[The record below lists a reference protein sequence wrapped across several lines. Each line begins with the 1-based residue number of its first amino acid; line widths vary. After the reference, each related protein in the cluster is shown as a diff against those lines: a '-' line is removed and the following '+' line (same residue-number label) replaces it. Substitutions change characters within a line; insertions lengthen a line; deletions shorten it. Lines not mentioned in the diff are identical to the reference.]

1 MEEENKRGDLITI
14 VIPVYKV
21 EKYLEKSI
29 NSVINQTYQ
38 NLEIILVDDGSP
50 DNCPQICEK
59 YAKKDNRIKV
69 IHKEN
74 GGLSDAR
81 NAGIDIAKGKY
92 ITFIDSDDYVTDDYV
107 EYMYNLIK
115 QYNAK
120 MSTCETQVVNI
131 EKDCNIENNFKE
143 NIEVLSKRD
152 LFYKILFA
160 QKSDVSAYSKLYET
174 SLFDD
179 IRYPKGVVYE
189 DTATTYKLIEKC
201 EKIATGNK
209 KCYFY
214 CTRPDS
220 ISKIKGFNKNELDY
234 IKNTNDM
241 LDYLEKNYPDLKYA
255 INRFDLYANFRIL
268 RLLLFTK
275 PRDKKME
282 KEIFGKIQQK
292 RKEVLKY
299 QDTPKRDKMAI
310 ILSFLGINVFKISW
324 YIYCKAT
331 DRIN

>member
-115 QYNAK
+115 QYNTK

-299 QDTPKRDKMAI
+299 QDTPKRDKW
-310 ILSFLGINVFKISW
+310 L
-324 YIYCKAT
+324 
-331 DRIN
+331 